1 MLNVD
6 INVNL
11 KIHCSDMNFFLRE
24 KLSLCNRNHN
34 ILALWC
40 PKKCS
45 NRIINNEKK
54 ESWFS
59 YSKFVIK
66 SNVLLFLKC
75 VYMKCTYFKK
85 WILVTADCQL
95 ILFLQFF
102 AVLVTPLYRRN
113 ESNWVYYNSTIYRST
128 IVCICVK

>member
-1 MLNVD
+1 MLYVD

-11 KIHCSDMNFFLRE
+11 KFTVQIWIFFLE
-24 KLSLCNRNHN
+24 RNYHCIN
-34 ILALWC
+34 VIIISELYGVIQ
-40 PKKCS
+40 KCS

-59 YSKFVIK
+59 YFKFVIK

-75 VYMKCTYFKK
+75 VYMKCTYLKK

-102 AVLVTPLYRRN
+102 AVLVTPLYRM
-113 ESNWVYYNSTIYRST
+113 SIL
-128 IVCICVK
+128 